1 MSEYVMQ
8 DEHENHLR
16 RIKNKFLEKVDSK
29 YRAGQK
35 EHGGRLWE
43 MKPTQLAREVRNEA
57 IDQFVYIYTLIELVD
72 YLERRIVELEAEN
85 ASLKD

>member
-8 DEHENHLR
+8 DEHEKHLR

-29 YRAGQK
+29 YRAGQE
-35 EHGGRLWE
+35 EHGGKLWK
-43 MKPTQLAREVRNEA
+43 MKPSRLAREVRNEA

-72 YLERRIVELEAEN
+72 YLERRIAELEAEN
-85 ASLKD
+85 ASLRD